1 MKAGS
6 INVNS
11 LVDRVH
17 MGRTAAALALTGGA
31 TGAITALLRRPGGS
45 RTVLDVAIPYAPGAV
60 AAYLGSEQP
69 QQSAS
74 TSTATALAR
83 MAFDRALSFRADS
96 TIPVVGLGCSA
107 ALATDRLRKGADRIH
122 VATFDG
128 MRTISYVRTFDAS
141 ERNRA
146 EQESRSEQIVLTALA
161 DAVGLPVLNELEL
174 LSPVE
179 RTQQEATDPLEALH
193 DGRQPWLSV
202 YQDGRWRPGGPLP
215 AAIVAGSFNPLH
227 AGHRALFKA
236 ARCRVSDNVA
246 YELSVTNVDKSPLP
260 TAAVVSRLSQFKNEA
275 PVILTQAATFLE
287 KARLWPG
294 VMFVIGSDTAR
305 RIVDQRYYPKNISIT
320 DALAELR
327 SLNSHFLVA
336 GRLEANQFVELSDLD
351 LAPYETDLFE
361 AVPADEL
368 RMDIS
373 STELRDKS

>member
-45 RTVLDVAIPYAPGAV
+45 RTVLDVAIPYAPSAV
-60 AAYLGSEQP
+60 AAYLGSEP

-74 TSTATALAR
+74 ASTATALAR

-96 TIPVVGLGCSA
+96 TIPVIGLGCSA
-107 ALATDRLRKGADRIH
+107 ALATDRLRKGTDRLY
-122 VATFDG
+122 VTTFDG
-128 MRTISYVRTFDAS
+128 MRTISYARAFDTS
-141 ERNRA
+141 EGNRE

-161 DAVGLPVLNELEL
+161 DAVGLPVLNELKH

-179 RTQQEATDPLEALH
+179 RTQREASDPLKVLR

-202 YQDGRWRPGGPLP
+202 YQDGRWRPGGTLP
-215 AAIVAGSFNPLH
+215 AAIVAGSFNPVH

-236 ARCRVSDNVA
+236 ACCRVGDNVA
-246 YELSVTNVDKSPLP
+246 YELSVTNVDKSHLP
-260 TAAVVSRLSQFKNEA
+260 TAVVLSRLSQFKNEA
-275 PVILTQAATFLE
+275 PVIVAQAATFLE

-294 VMFVIGSDTAR
+294 VMFVIGIDTAR
-305 RIVDQRYYPKNISIT
+305 RIIDQSYYPKNISVT
-320 DALAELR
+320 EVLAELR

-351 LAPYETDLFE
+351 LAPYTTDLFE
-361 AVPADEL
+361 GIPADEL
-368 RMDIS
+368 RVDIS